1 MKWTTFSHDP
11 ALAAAERA
19 CMAEAAF
26 LAVPANVTKDTSQTG
41 FIAAEEEWEAAD
53 ERFADAVP
61 RTAAGAMAKL
71 KAVEGM
77 LRTMRVDEDSLEM
90 RHVQSLLC
98 YLETVDPG
106 A

>member
-1 MKWTTFSHDP
+1 MKRTTVFHDP

-19 CMAEAAF
+19 TMAEAAF
-26 LAVPANVTKDTSQTG
+26 LAIPANVARGRMQTD

-77 LRTMRVDEDSLEM
+77 LRAVRVDEDSLEM

-98 YLETVDPG
+98 YLETDDPK